1 MNIKTFKGKTE
12 EEAMALARKE
22 LGENAVKMAAKKL
35 EPKGFFKKL
44 FGSPVWEVTAAVDD
58 PDVYERTAPKKAHV
72 PNEATYVPKP
82 AVPKPSEVIAE
93 EKKAEI
99 NSNAIEQKLDSIRK
113 LFEDQIREQAQ
124 NKAIPEEKEK
134 EKEKAEAP
142 ETELPEKN
150 IAFLKLIF
158 QQLLENEVEEQ
169 YVNQIITEIEVS
181 LKKEADVSKILSNI
195 YQKIVLKLGQT
206 KTLEVVSGK
215 TKYIFFIGPTGV
227 GKTTTIA
234 KLAYSL
240 MEQRKAK
247 VALLA
252 ADTYRIAAV
261 DQLRTYA
268 EIMNLPLFVIYSET
282 ELVEQKEDLERFDV
296 ILVDTAGRSHRNK
309 EQRDDIER
317 LVNAVPEDAR
327 EVYLVLSATT
337 KYRDLVKI
345 TETYSQLAEYRL
357 IFTKLDETGTI
368 GNIFNI
374 KMLTGAPLS
383 YATNGQNVPD
393 DISRMDP
400 QSVARQL
407 LGGGD

>member
-12 EEAMALARKE
+12 EEAMELAKKE
-22 LGENAVKMAAKKL
+22 LGAHAVKMASRQV
-35 EPKGFFKKL
+35 EQKGFFKKL
-44 FGSPVWEVTAAVDD
+44 FSQPVWEVTAAVDE
-58 PDVYERTAPKKAHV
+58 PDVYERTIPRKPVPEKQEAH
-72 PNEATYVPKP
+72 YM
-82 AVPKPSEVIAE
+82 PSAGKQPELLFE
-93 EKKAEI
+93 ENKSEKG
-99 NSNAIEQKLDSIRK
+99 SNAIEQKLDNLKK
-113 LFEDQIREQAQ
+113 LFEEQIREQGQ
-124 NKAIPEEKEK
+124 GKSSEES
-134 EKEKAEAP
+134 KEKAETSANEIP
-142 ETELPEKN
+142 DKN
-150 IAFLKLIF
+150 IAFLRLIF
-158 QQLLENEVEEQ
+158 RQLMENEVEEQ
-169 YVNQIITEIEVS
+169 YANQIITEIQSS
-181 LKKEADVSKILSNI
+181 LKKETDVSKILANI

-206 KTLEVVSGK
+206 KTLEVVNGK

-240 MEQRKAK
+240 MEQKKAK

-268 EIMNLPLFVIYSET
+268 EIMNIPLYVIYSET
-282 ELVEQKEDLERFDV
+282 ELAEYKEELGKYDV

-317 LVNAVPEDAR
+317 LIHSVPATAR
-327 EVYLVLSATT
+327 ETYLVLSATT

-345 TETYSQLAEYRL
+345 TEAYSEIAEYRL

-400 QSVARQL
+400 QNIARQL
-407 LGGGD
+407 LGGGN

>member
-1 MNIKTFKGKTE
+1 ME
-12 EEAMALARKE
+12 LAKKE
-22 LGENAVKMAAKKL
+22 LGEHAVKMAARKV
-35 EPKGFFKKL
+35 EPKGFFQKL
-44 FGSPVWEVTAAVDD
+44 FSKPMWEVTAAVDE
-58 PDVYERTAPKKAHV
+58 PDVYERTIMR
-72 PNEATYVPKP
+72 KP
-82 AVPKPSEVIAE
+82 IAE
-93 EKKAEI
+93 DPEARYMPSANISKGPELLFDEKKTENGA
-99 NSNAIEQKLDSIRK
+99 NAIEQKLDTLKK
-113 LFEDQIREQAQ
+113 LFEEQIREQG
-124 NKAIPEEKEK
+124 KATDEG
-134 EKEKAEAP
+134 KEKAEVQ
-142 ETELPEKN
+142 ETEVPDKN
-150 IAFLKLIF
+150 IAFLRLIF
-158 QQLLENEVEEQ
+158 RQLLENEVEEQ
-169 YVNQIITEIEVS
+169 YANQIITEIEAS
-181 LKKEADVSKILSNI
+181 LKKETDVSKILATI

-206 KTLEVVSGK
+206 KTLEVVNGK

-240 MEQRKAK
+240 MEQKKAK

-268 EIMNLPLFVIYSET
+268 EIMNIPLYVIYSET
-282 ELVEQKEDLERFDV
+282 ELAEQKEELEKYDV
-296 ILVDTAGRSHRNK
+296 ILVDTAGRSHRSK

-317 LVNAVPEDAR
+317 LIHSVPAQAR

-345 TETYSQLAEYRL
+345 AEAYSEIAEYRL

-400 QSVARQL
+400 QNVARQL
-407 LGGGD
+407 LGGGN

>member
-12 EEAMALARKE
+12 EEAMELAKKE
-22 LGENAVKMAAKKL
+22 LGEHAVKMASRKV

-44 FGSPVWEVTAAVDD
+44 FSQPVWEVTAAVDE
-58 PDVYERTAPKKAHV
+58 PDVYERTIPRKPIVENTEARYMPSANNGRAQELLFEDKK
-72 PNEATYVPKP
+72 
-82 AVPKPSEVIAE
+82 SESG
-93 EKKAEI
+93 
-99 NSNAIEQKLDSIRK
+99 SNAIEQKLDNLKK
-113 LFEDQIREQAQ
+113 LFEEQIREQG
-124 NKAIPEEKEK
+124 KMTEEIKEK
-134 EKEKAEAP
+134 PEIAEQ
-142 ETELPEKN
+142 ELPDKN
-150 IAFLKLIF
+150 IAFLRLIF
-158 QQLLENEVEEQ
+158 RQLLDNEVEEQ
-169 YVNQIITEIEVS
+169 YANQIITEIEAS
-181 LKKEADVSKILSNI
+181 LKKETDVSKILANI

-206 KTLEVVSGK
+206 KTLEVVNGK
-215 TKYIFFIGPTGV
+215 TKYMFFIGPTGV

-240 MEQRKAK
+240 MEQKKAK

-268 EIMNLPLFVIYSET
+268 EIMNIPLFVIYSET
-282 ELVEQKEDLERFDV
+282 ELSDFKEELGKYDV

-317 LVNAVPEDAR
+317 LIHSIPATAR
-327 EVYLVLSATT
+327 ETYLVLSATT

-345 TETYSQLAEYRL
+345 TEAYSEIAEYRL

-400 QSVARQL
+400 QNIARQL
-407 LGGGD
+407 LGGGN

>member
-1 MNIKTFKGKTE
+1 MNIKAFKGKTE
-12 EEAMALARKE
+12 EEAMELAKKE
-22 LGENAVKMAAKKL
+22 LGEHAVKMASRKV
-35 EPKGFFKKL
+35 EPKGFFAKL
-44 FGSPVWEVTAAVDD
+44 FSQPVWEVTAAVDE
-58 PDVYERTAPKKAHV
+58 PDVYERTAVRKPVQDNPEARYMPS
-72 PNEATYVPKP
+72 PNKSKEQ
-82 AVPKPSEVIAE
+82 ELLFDD
-93 EKKAEI
+93 KKAEKGA
-99 NSNAIEQKLDSIRK
+99 NAIEQKLDNLKK
-113 LFEDQIREQAQ
+113 LFEEQIREQG
-124 NKAIPEEKEK
+124 KTTEETKEK
-134 EKEKAEAP
+134 TEVQGN
-142 ETELPEKN
+142 ELPDKN
-150 IAFLKLIF
+150 IAFLRLIF
-158 QQLLENEVEEQ
+158 RQLIENEVEEQ
-169 YVNQIITEIEVS
+169 YANQIITEIEAS
-181 LKKEADVSKILSNI
+181 LKKETDVSKILANI

-206 KTLEVVSGK
+206 KTLEVVNGK
-215 TKYIFFIGPTGV
+215 VKYIFFIGPTGV

-240 MEQRKAK
+240 MEQKKAK

-268 EIMNLPLFVIYSET
+268 DIMSIPLYVIYSET
-282 ELVEQKEDLERFDV
+282 ELVEYKEELEKYDV

-317 LVNAVPEDAR
+317 LIHSVPAASR
-327 EVYLVLSATT
+327 ETYLVLSATT

-345 TETYSQLAEYRL
+345 TEAYSEMAEYRL

-400 QSVARQL
+400 QNIARQL
-407 LGGGD
+407 LGGGN

>member
-12 EEAMALARKE
+12 EEAMASARKE
-22 LGENAVKMAAKKL
+22 LGENAVKMASRKI
-35 EPKGFFKKL
+35 EPKGFLKKM
-44 FGSPVWEVTAAVDD
+44 FAAPSWEVTAAVDE
-58 PDVYERTAPKKAHV
+58 PDVYERTAPRKSAVERPEVRPV
-72 PNEATYVPKP
+72 PSRQE
-82 AVPKPSEVIAE
+82 EVRKQEILSE
-93 EKKAEI
+93 EKEAEGG
-99 NSNAIEQKLDSIRK
+99 SAIEQKLDNLKK
-113 LFEDQIREQAQ
+113 LFEEQIKELGQA
-124 NKAIPEEKEK
+124 KISEEA
-134 EKEKAEAP
+134 KEKAELP
-142 ETELPEKN
+142 ENELPDKN
-150 IAFLKLIF
+150 IAFLRLIF
-158 QQLLENEVEEQ
+158 HQLIENEVDEQ
-169 YVNQIITEIEVS
+169 YVNQIITEIEAS
-181 LKKEADVSKILSNI
+181 LKKETDVSKILANF

-215 TKYIFFIGPTGV
+215 TRYVFFIGPTGV

-240 MEQRKAK
+240 LEQKKAK

-268 EIMNLPLFVIYSET
+268 EIMNIPLYVIYSET
-282 ELVEQKEDLERFDV
+282 ELAEQKEELQKYDV
-296 ILVDTAGRSHRNK
+296 ILVDTAGRSHRNR

-317 LVNAVPEDAR
+317 LIRSVPAEAR

-345 TETYSQLAEYRL
+345 AEAYSEIAEYRL
-357 IFTKLDETGTI
+357 IFTKLDETDTI

-393 DISRMDP
+393 DISKIDS
-400 QSVARQL
+400 QNVARQL
-407 LGGGD
+407 LGGGK

>member
-1 MNIKTFKGKTE
+1 MNIKTFRGKTE
-12 EEAMALARKE
+12 EEAMELAKKE
-22 LGENAVKMAAKKL
+22 LGEHAVKMAARKI
-35 EPKGFFKKL
+35 EPKGFFGKL
-44 FGSPVWEVTAAVDD
+44 FSQPVWEVTAAVDE
-58 PDVYERTAPKKAHV
+58 PDVYERTIPRKAPAD
-72 PNEATYVPKP
+72 EGDARYM
-82 AVPKPSEVIAE
+82 PSVSGTVKQERLFE
-93 EKKAEI
+93 EKKTE
-99 NSNAIEQKLDSIRK
+99 NGSNAIEQKLDNLKK
-113 LFEDQIREQAQ
+113 LFEEQIREQNQGKPA
-124 NKAIPEEKEK
+124 EEPKEK
-134 EKEKAEAP
+134 SENP
-142 ETELPEKN
+142 ENELPDKN
-150 IAFLKLIF
+150 IAFLRLIF
-158 QQLLENEVEEQ
+158 KQLIENEVEEQ
-169 YVNQIITEIEVS
+169 YANQIITEIEAS
-181 LKKEADVSKILSNI
+181 LRKETDVSKILANI

-234 KLAYSL
+234 KLAFSL
-240 MEQRKAK
+240 MEQKKAK

-268 EIMNLPLFVIYSET
+268 EIMSIPLYVIYSET
-282 ELVEQKEDLERFDV
+282 ELAEQKEELEKYDV
-296 ILVDTAGRSHRNK
+296 VLVDTAGRSHRSK

-317 LVNAVPEDAR
+317 LIRSVPEAAR

-345 TETYSQLAEYRL
+345 TEAYSELAEYRL

-400 QSVARQL
+400 QNVARQL
-407 LGGGD
+407 LGGGN

>member
-1 MNIKTFKGKTE
+1 MNIKTFRGKTE
-12 EEAMALARKE
+12 EEAMKMAKKE
-22 LGENAVKMAAKKL
+22 LGEHAVKMAVRKI
-35 EPKGFFKKL
+35 EPKGFFQRL
-44 FGSPVWEVTAAVDD
+44 FSQPVWEVTAAVDE
-58 PDVYERTAPKKAHV
+58 PDVYERTAPKLTVPEKGEGRYMPSHV
-72 PNEATYVPKP
+72 ENHTPNLLFED
-82 AVPKPSEVIAE
+82 
-93 EKKAEI
+93 KKQEGGA
-99 NSNAIEQKLDSIRK
+99 NAIEQKLDTLKK
-113 LFEDQIREQAQ
+113 LFEEQIREQGRTT
-124 NKAIPEEKEK
+124 EEGKEK
-134 EKEKAEAP
+134 KEVSAD
-142 ETELPEKN
+142 ELPDKN
-150 IAFLKLIF
+150 IAFLRLIF
-158 QQLLENEVEEQ
+158 KQLLDNEVDEQ
-169 YVNQIITEIEVS
+169 YANQIITEIEAS
-181 LKKEADVSKILSNI
+181 LKKETDVSKILAGI

-240 MEQRKAK
+240 MEQKRAK

-268 EIMNLPLFVIYSET
+268 EIMNIPLFVIYSET
-282 ELVEQKEDLERFDV
+282 EFAEQKEELEKYDV
-296 ILVDTAGRSHRNK
+296 ILVDTAGRSHRSK

-317 LVNAVPEDAR
+317 LVQTVPAQAR

-337 KYRDLVKI
+337 KYRDLIKI
-345 TETYSQLAEYRL
+345 TEAYSEIAEYRL
-357 IFTKLDETGTI
+357 IFTKLDETSTI

-400 QSVARQL
+400 QNVARQL
-407 LGGGD
+407 LGGGN

>member
-12 EEAMALARKE
+12 EEAMASAKKE
-22 LGENAVKMAAKKL
+22 LGENAVKMASRKI
-35 EPKGFFKKL
+35 EPKGFLKKM
-44 FGSPVWEVTAAVDD
+44 FAAPSWEVTAAVDE
-58 PDVYERTAPKKAHV
+58 PDVYERTV
-72 PNEATYVPKP
+72 PRKSAVERPEVRSVP
-82 AVPKPSEVIAE
+82 SRQEEVRKQEILSE
-93 EKKAEI
+93 EKEAEGG
-99 NSNAIEQKLDSIRK
+99 SAIEQKLDNLKK
-113 LFEDQIREQAQ
+113 LFEEQIKELGQA
-124 NKAIPEEKEK
+124 KISEEA
-134 EKEKAEAP
+134 KEKAELP
-142 ETELPEKN
+142 ENELPDKN
-150 IAFLKLIF
+150 IAFLRLIF
-158 QQLLENEVEEQ
+158 HQLIENEVDEQ
-169 YVNQIITEIEVS
+169 YVNQIITEIEAS
-181 LKKEADVSKILSNI
+181 LKKETDVSKILANF

-215 TKYIFFIGPTGV
+215 TRYVFFIGPTGV

-240 MEQRKAK
+240 LEQKKAK

-268 EIMNLPLFVIYSET
+268 EIMNIPLYVIYSET
-282 ELVEQKEDLERFDV
+282 ELAEQKEELQKYDV
-296 ILVDTAGRSHRNK
+296 ILVDTAGRSHRNR

-317 LVNAVPEDAR
+317 LIRSVPAEAR

-345 TETYSQLAEYRL
+345 AEAYSEIAEYRL
-357 IFTKLDETGTI
+357 IFTKLDETDTI

-393 DISRMDP
+393 DISKIDS
-400 QSVARQL
+400 QNVARQL
-407 LGGGD
+407 LGGGK

>member
-12 EEAMALARKE
+12 EEAMALAKKE
-22 LGENAVKMAAKKL
+22 LGENAVKMAARQI
-35 EPKGFFKKL
+35 EPKGFFKKM
-44 FGSPVWEVTAAVDD
+44 FAAPMWEVTAAVDE
-58 PDVYERTAPKKAHV
+58 PDVYERAVQRKSVPEKTEVRQTPPKEAAHN
-72 PNEATYVPKP
+72 PELLFD
-82 AVPKPSEVIAE
+82 
-93 EKKAEI
+93 EKKTE
-99 NSNAIEQKLDSIRK
+99 NGGSAIEQKLDTLKK
-113 LFEDQIREQAQ
+113 LFEEQIRELGQA
-124 NKAIPEEKEK
+124 KVSEEVKEK
-134 EKEKAEAP
+134 TEVP
-142 ETELPEKN
+142 ESELPDKN
-150 IAFLKLIF
+150 ITFLRLIF
-158 QQLLENEVEEQ
+158 HQLIDNEVDEQ
-169 YVNQIITEIEVS
+169 YVNQIITEIESS
-181 LKKEADVSKILSNI
+181 LKKETDVSMILANF

-206 KTLEVVSGK
+206 KTLEVVNGK
-215 TKYIFFIGPTGV
+215 TRYIFFIGPTGV

-240 MEQRKAK
+240 LEQKKAK

-268 EIMNLPLFVIYSET
+268 EIMNIPLYVIYSET
-282 ELVEQKEDLERFDV
+282 ELAEQKEELQKYDV
-296 ILVDTAGRSHRNK
+296 ILVDTAGRSHRSR

-317 LVNAVPEDAR
+317 LIKSVPADAR

-345 TETYSQLAEYRL
+345 AEAYSEIAEYRL
-357 IFTKLDETGTI
+357 LFTKLDETDTI

-393 DISRMDP
+393 DISKIDS
-400 QSVARQL
+400 QNVARQL
-407 LGGGD
+407 LGGGK